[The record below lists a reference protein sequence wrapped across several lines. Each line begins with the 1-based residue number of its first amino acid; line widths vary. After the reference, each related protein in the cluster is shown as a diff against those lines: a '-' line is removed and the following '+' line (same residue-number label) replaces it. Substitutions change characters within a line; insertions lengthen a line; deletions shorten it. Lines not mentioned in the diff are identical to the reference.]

1 MSKPLE
7 GVKIIEVSVWAYV
20 PSAGAA
26 LAEWGAEVIKIE
38 PPTGDPMRGLVNA
51 GVGPME
57 GIVFPWELWNR
68 GKRGMALDL
77 QKPEAREIVGKLC
90 ETADVF
96 LTSYLPSVRAKLGV
110 DLDSIRARNPEIIY
124 ACGTGQGAV
133 GPESER
139 GGYDS
144 ITFWSRGGVS
154 DGATPPDYPRPVQM
168 PAGAFGDSLSGVSLA
183 GGVAAALVQ
192 KAATG
197 KGSIVDGSLFGT
209 AAWAMQMASVGAAV
223 AASQAPDANEST
235 SEANAASVA
244 GSEGSSDEPH
254 VPSKSPIANPLV
266 NVYRTSTGRWV
277 ALCMLQPDVY
287 FEGLVCAIG
296 REDMVADARFATPKA
311 RAENVDLIVE
321 ELAKA
326 FAVLSF
332 EEACRALASQR
343 GQWDVV
349 NRAQDLLD
357 DPQAIAN
364 GFVQHVSYSKDRS
377 LPIFTSPVHFDRT
390 PPELVPAPEFSADAD
405 EILASIG
412 MSEEEILEAKISGA
426 VV

>member
-7 GVKIIEVSVWAYV
+7 GIKIIEVSVWAYV

-38 PPTGDPMRGLVNA
+38 PPSGDPMRGLVNA
-51 GVGPME
+51 GVGAME

-68 GKRGMALDL
+68 GKKGMALDL
-77 QKPEAREIVGKLC
+77 QKPEAQAIVGKLC
-90 ETADVF
+90 ESADVF
-96 LTSYLPSVRAKLGV
+96 LTSYLPPVRKKLGI

-124 ACGTGQGAV
+124 ACGTGQGAG
-133 GPESER
+133 GPESDR

-154 DGATPPDYPRPVQM
+154 DGVTPPGYPKPVGM
-168 PAGAFGDSLSGVSLA
+168 PAGAFGDSLSGLALA
-183 GGVAAALVQ
+183 GGVSAALAR

-197 KGSIVDGSLFGT
+197 KGSIVDGSLLGT
-209 AAWAMQMASVGAAV
+209 AAWAMQMATVGTAV
-223 AASQAPDANEST
+223 AMAAAPT
-235 SEANAASVA
+235 AASAVGEA
-244 GSEGSSDEPH
+244 ASPAASHHDNADAPH
-254 VPSKSPIANPLV
+254 GPPIFNPLV
-266 NVYRTSTGRWV
+266 NTYRTSDGRWV

-287 FEGLVCAIG
+287 FAGLVRAVG
-296 REDMVADARFATPKA
+296 REDMTTDERFATPEA
-311 RAENVDLIVE
+311 RASHTQAIVD
-321 ELAKA
+321 ELDKA
-326 FAVLSF
+326 FAALGF
-332 EEACRALASQR
+332 DEARKALGSQK

-349 NRAQDLLD
+349 NRPQDLLE

-364 GFVQHVSYSKDRS
+364 RMVQHVEYSNDRS

-390 PPELVPAPEFSADAD
+390 PPELVPAPEFAADAD
-405 EILASIG
+405 EILASLG
-412 MSEEEILEAKISGA
+412 MSEEEILEVKISGA